1 MSVWIHCQK
10 RETNQIYTVLYSPSG
25 NTELIEHE
33 LLKIKLSKSHQ
44 YCYRQTPTS
53 VKKLLAFQS
62 PIFHNL
68 SPSGWE
74 TLCLHWRLPYF
85 SKAASCLNVCKW
97 NDVLKLT
104 ALFAGRGG
112 GLLFGS
118 KWPYS
123 RISTDT
129 AGRKTCKFANSPI
142 QSLSIR
148 EHPELPKPY
157 SYLKPVWCIIS
168 PLECRWGYSVGNS
181 ACLRYVYH
189 LAALCHGDKEAYS
202 LISYRGR
209 TEAQLFDMTSQGPT

>member
-1 MSVWIHCQK
+1 MGEKPCA
-10 RETNQIYTVLYSPSG
+10 YTDASHTLA
-25 NTELIEHE
+25 
-33 LLKIKLSKSHQ
+33 KLPAVSMYANEMMYWSLQHSL
-44 YCYRQTPTS
+44 R
-53 VKKLLAFQS
+53 
-62 PIFHNL
+62 
-68 SPSGWE
+68 G
-74 TLCLHWRLPYF
+74 
-85 SKAASCLNVCKW
+85 
-97 NDVLKLT
+97 
-104 ALFAGRGG
+104 GGG